1 MSLPHLFGV
10 WKLRFSLRY
19 RRCAQ
24 RVMGVRGREEPTLAG
39 EITRRDDTDDTL
51 DLMTFEVGL
60 LSAVERLGLPVDQIL
75 VPVGHRQRVFQQ
87 VPGVLEELDEV
98 KRADAAYLS
107 KFMAAVAAGLFDAA
121 LNYLWDETIRAVRRR
136 AADYDLNYFFDQA
149 AEPGS
154 DLRGK
159 LHTAD
164 DMKLIDDQKLLVAAN
179 RIGLITDLG
188 HRQLDLVRFMRNH
201 ASAAHPNQS
210 ELRATQLI
218 SYLDTCITEVINP
231 DDSESVIH
239 VRRLLANI
247 KSSAI
252 DPAHAA
258 EMAVPFDNLIQD
270 QADNLGMGF
279 FGIYTRPGAETFVL
293 ANIRLLL
300 PALWVQISEE
310 VRKQFGV
317 KAYRFRI
324 NHQAAEADLA
334 REFLETVDGLSYLP
348 DDARVPLIDGAL
360 DAVLS
365 AHRGW
370 SNFAAE
376 GLPAQDL
383 VRLLGDGY
391 SVPRSIQEK
400 YVTVI
405 VYVFLTNGYGV
416 SWAANPVYEE
426 LISNFNTREAT
437 FALNTITNTTVA
449 NRLHQPLSQAKFGEL
464 LQLIDGKI
472 VSGARRALFEALR
485 RMDPDAWQG
494 AGRKTSVQR
503 LLSEAKRVKNAT
515 RL

>member
-1 MSLPHLFGV
+1 M
-10 WKLRFSLRY
+10 
-19 RRCAQ
+19 A
-24 RVMGVRGREEPTLAG
+24 EG
-39 EITRRDDTDDTL
+39 EIARRDDGDAGL
-51 DLMTFEVGL
+51 DLRTFEVSL
-60 LSAVERLGLPVDQIL
+60 LGIVEGLGLPVEKIL
-75 VPVGHRQRVFQQ
+75 VPVSHRQKVFQQ
-87 VPGVLEELDEV
+87 VPGVLEELEDT
-98 KRADAAYLS
+98 KLADAAYLS

-159 LHTAD
+159 LHGAD

-210 ELRATQLI
+210 ELRASQLVD
-218 SYLDTCITEVINP
+218 YLDTCITEVINP

-247 KSSAI
+247 KASAI

-258 EMAVPFDNLIQD
+258 EMAVPFENLIQD

-293 ANIRLLL
+293 TNIRLLL
-300 PALWVQISEE
+300 PALWEQISEE

-324 NHQAAEADLA
+324 NHQAAEAELA
-334 REFLETVDGLSYLP
+334 REFLDTVDGLSYLP

-360 DAVLS
+360 DALLS

-383 VRLLGDGY
+383 VRLLGDGFD
-391 SVPRSIQEK
+391 VPRGIQEK

-405 VYVFLTNGYGV
+405 VYVFLTNGFGV
-416 SWAANPVYEE
+416 SWSANPVYEE
-426 LISNFNTREAT
+426 LISNFTTREAT
-437 FALNTITNTTVA
+437 YALNTITNTTVA
-449 NRLHQPLSQAKFGEL
+449 NRLHQPLSKQKFGEL
-464 LQLIDGKI
+464 LHLLEGKI
-472 VSGARRALFEALR
+472 VSGPRRALFDELR
-485 RMDPDAWQG
+485 RMSPDDWPA
-494 AGRKTSVQR
+494 AARKSGVQR